1 MRLACLTLMK
11 ILQSYFESFLREFS
25 KLRDYKFD
33 EHEYMEQELRE
44 NMINCSTKEIPNARR
59 LEDLRFLSMFT
70 KTFKLLTLDTNIE

>member
-1 MRLACLTLMK
+1 MSNIDENSSKL
-11 ILQSYFESFLREFS
+11 FREFS

-44 NMINCSTKEIPNARR
+44 NMINCSTKDIPNARR